1 MDPLDLAHL
10 KDFLAA
16 EWGVSASDITDQQ
29 AKSNYRRRWILLL
42 GGLPVTLGAYL
53 VLKRLYPPSSA
64 RSLVGLVV
72 VMSLS
77 LSVLRLRLPRTL
89 SPGRLML
96 TKKEVAE
103 KLQASVDAISERVP
117 FEYVRIEQ
125 RALLFGELCLAAV
138 ATVAECLWPSTSLE
152 LLIIISFYAIGMV
165 SVGGLIPIRR

>member
-1 MDPLDLAHL
+1 
-10 KDFLAA
+10 
-16 EWGVSASDITDQQ
+16 
-29 AKSNYRRRWILLL
+29 
-42 GGLPVTLGAYL
+42 
-53 VLKRLYPPSSA
+53 
-64 RSLVGLVV
+64 
-72 VMSLS
+72 
-77 LSVLRLRLPRTL
+77 
-89 SPGRLML
+89 ML